1 MSGGTEPART
11 VHLTPVP
18 LVPDDCPIVAASA
31 AMKRA
36 VGLALKFAPTGLPI
50 LLVGPTGTGKELF
63 ARQIHRWSR
72 RPEPFV
78 DVNAGA
84 LPREMIESLLFGHR
98 RGAFT
103 GAVEAAEGLI
113 LAAGAGT
120 LFLDELTSLP
130 LEGQAKLLR
139 VLENGEVRRLGES
152 VNRPAHCRF
161 VAAVQEDLDG
171 KIGRGEFRADL
182 YQRLA
187 GVVIR
192 LPPLVDRREDIVP
205 LARAFVREAD
215 AELLPEGEAALA
227 EYPWPGNAR
236 ELRAAIH
243 RAVHLVEGRMV
254 TPGAVRE
261 AIELCAPRRM
271 SLSPREG
278 APVTDALIEACGAHA
293 WDVGQAAAALGIGRT
308 TLYRKLREAGIDPA
322 RWRDTHR
329 FRVHLEE

>member
-1 MSGGTEPART
+1 M
-11 VHLTPVP
+11 HLTPVP
-18 LVPDDCPIVAASA
+18 LVPDDCPIVAVSA

-36 VGLALKFAPTGLPI
+36 VGLALKFAPTQLPI

-103 GAVEAAEGLI
+103 GAVEAAEGLL

-139 VLENGEVRRLGES
+139 VLENGEVRRLGDS
-152 VNRPAHCRF
+152 VNRPVHCRF
-161 VAAVQEDLDG
+161 VAAVQEDLDAR
-171 KIGRGEFRADL
+171 IGRGEFRTDL

-205 LARAFVREAD
+205 LARAFVGEAD
-215 AELLPEGEAALA
+215 AELLPEAEAAFA

-243 RAVHLVEGRMV
+243 RAVHLGEGRVV
-254 TPGAVRE
+254 TRAAVRE
-261 AIELCAPRRM
+261 AIDLCAPPRVR
-271 SLSPREG
+271 LSESDG
-278 APVTDALIEACGAHA
+278 APVAEHLIEACRSHA
-293 WDVGQAAAALGIGRT
+293 WDVGKAAIALGMGRT
-308 TLYRKLREAGIDPA
+308 TLYRKLREAGVDPA
-322 RWRDTHR
+322 RWRDSSR
-329 FRVHLEE
+329 SRLRLEE